1 MSMTTNPVDK
11 AQTNGACECQ
21 CAPSDATQTAPQGRL
36 VGFSGSLF
44 ALFGGVIV
52 AIVVLAVLGEVFGW
66 LDKLNARVPWPFWL
80 AAVLLGGYRI
90 FRNVLRATWRRKIT
104 SHTLMTMGLVA
115 AAAVGQWSAALLIVF
130 FMRLAEYVENFT
142 SARARHAVRE
152 LISFAPQM
160 ARVVRKGQELE
171 VPAKEVAVGEIVV
184 VRPGEKIPVDGEV
197 IAGQATLNQAAISGE
212 SMPVEAGPGARV
224 YAATLAQLGALRI
237 RATSVGQDTTFGHI
251 IRLVEEAEGHRAEV
265 QRLADRFSAWYLP
278 IVAGIAAITFLLS
291 RNVLATAAVLMV
303 ACSCSFAM
311 ATPVA
316 MIASIGAAARRGL
329 LIKGSRYLEALA
341 RVDVILLDKTGTLTL
356 GRPEI
361 TDVVTLDGLG
371 EHEVLALAATAER
384 YSEHP
389 LAEAVRHAASVR
401 GVPVAEPK
409 DFEAV
414 PGVGVRAHVNGSA
427 VAVGGRRLFP
437 EHFAAP
443 PISGLEDAGKT
454 LLFIT
459 RDQQPV
465 GVLAA
470 ADTLRH
476 DVPAALTG
484 LRSLGISRIE
494 LLTGDNDRV
503 ASALAARLGI
513 EYRAN
518 LLPED
523 KIEAVKRY
531 QAQGLVVAMIGDGVN
546 DAPALAQA
554 DIGIAMGVIGS
565 DVAIEAA
572 DIALMREDWSL
583 IPHLVRIARRT
594 MRVVRLNLI
603 FTGVYNLVGLGAA
616 SFGLL
621 PPVFAAAAQS
631 LPDFGIIANS
641 ARLLRSAG
649 TSEANQRSRSRK
661 FVG

>member
-1 MSMTTNPVDK
+1 MLRRTVSWLASEAPVSMATDSVDK
-11 AQTNGACECQ
+11 VQTSGACECE
-21 CAPSDATQTAPQGRL
+21 CAPSEATEAAQQRRL
-36 VGFSGSLF
+36 VWFSGSLF

-52 AIVVLAVLGEVFGW
+52 AVVVFAVLGEWFGW
-66 LDKLNARVPWPFWL
+66 LDKLNERVPWPFWL
-80 AAVLLGGYRI
+80 TAVLVGGYRI
-90 FRNVLRATWRRKIT
+90 FRNVLRAAWRRKIT

-171 VPAKEVAVGEIVV
+171 VPATEVAVGEIVV

-197 IAGQATLNQAAISGE
+197 IAGQATVNQAAITGE

-224 YAATLAQLGALRI
+224 YAATLAQLGALHI
-237 RATSVGQDTTFGHI
+237 RATSVGQETTFGHI
-251 IRLVEEAEGHRAEV
+251 IRLVEDAEGHRAEV

-278 IVAGIAAITFLLS
+278 IVAGIAVITFLLS
-291 RNVLATAAVLMV
+291 RHVLATAAVLMV

-341 RVDVILLDKTGTLTL
+341 RVDVVLLDKTGTLTL

-371 EHEVLALAATAER
+371 EREILALAATAER

-389 LAEAVRHAASVR
+389 LAEAVRHAARVR
-401 GVPVAEPK
+401 GVPIAEPK
-409 DFEAV
+409 DFEAI
-414 PGVGVRAHVNGSA
+414 PGLGVRAHVDGSA
-427 VAVGGRRLFP
+427 VAVGGRRLFRG
-437 EHFAAP
+437 HFAAP
-443 PISGLEDAGKT
+443 SITGLEDAGKT
-454 LLFIT
+454 LLFVT
-459 RDQQPV
+459 REEQPV
-465 GVLAA
+465 GVLAV
-470 ADTLRH
+470 ADTLRP
-476 DVPAALTG
+476 DVPAALTAM
-484 LRSLGISRIE
+484 RSLGISRIE

-503 ASALAARLGI
+503 ALPLAVRLGI
-513 EYRAN
+513 KYRAN
-518 LLPED
+518 LLPDE
-523 KIEAVKRY
+523 KIAVVKQY
-531 QAQGLVVAMIGDGVN
+531 QAEGLVVAMIGDGVN

-554 DIGIAMGVIGS
+554 DVGIAMGVIGS

-572 DIALMREDWSL
+572 DIALMREDWNL
-583 IPHLVRIARRT
+583 IPDLVRIARRT

-616 SFGLL
+616 SFGVL

-641 ARLLRSAG
+641 ARLLKS
-649 TSEANQRSRSRK
+649 
-661 FVG
+661 

>member
-1 MSMTTNPVDK
+1 MATNPVDK
-11 AQTNGACECQ
+11 IQTGAGCECENTP
-21 CAPSDATQTAPQGRL
+21 AVKREMPGDERL
-36 VGFSGSLF
+36 AGFSGSLF
-44 ALFGGVIV
+44 ALFGGVIT
-52 AIVVLAVLGEVFGW
+52 AVVVFAVLGEWFGW
-66 LDKLNARVPWPFWL
+66 LDKLNEHVPWPFWL

-90 FRNVLRATWRRKIT
+90 FRNGLRAAWRRKVT
-104 SHTLMTMGLVA
+104 SHTLMTTGLIA
-115 AAAVGQWSAALLIVF
+115 AALVGQWSAAVLIVF
-130 FMRLAEYVENFT
+130 FMRLAEYVEHFT
-142 SARARHAVRE
+142 GARARHAVRE

-160 ARVVRKGQELE
+160 ARVVREGRELE
-171 VPAKEVAVGEIVV
+171 VPATEVAVGEIVV

-197 IAGQATLNQAAISGE
+197 IAGQATVNQAAISGE
-212 SMPVEAGPGARV
+212 SMPVEAGPGAHV
-224 YAATLAQLGALRI
+224 YAATLAQLGSLRL
-237 RATSVGQDTTFGHI
+237 RATSVGQDTTFGRI
-251 IRLVEEAEGHRAEV
+251 IRLVEHAEAHRAEV

-278 IVAGIAAITFLLS
+278 VVAGIAAITFFLS
-291 RNVLATAAVLMV
+291 RNVLAAAAVLMV

-341 RVDVILLDKTGTLTL
+341 RVDVVLLDKTGTLTL

-371 EHEVLALAATAER
+371 EHEVLTLAATAER

-389 LAEAVRHAASVR
+389 LAEAVRHAASLR
-401 GVPVAEPK
+401 GLPIAEPK
-409 DFEAV
+409 QFEAI

-437 EHFAAP
+437 EHFAEP
-443 PISGLEDAGKT
+443 SITRLEEAGKT
-454 LLFIT
+454 LLFVT
-459 RDQQPV
+459 REEQPV

-470 ADTLRH
+470 ADMLRP
-476 DVPAALTG
+476 DVPSALTA
-484 LRSLGISRIE
+484 LRDLGISRIE
-494 LLTGDNDRV
+494 LLTGDNERV

-518 LLPED
+518 LLPQE
-523 KIEAVKRY
+523 KIEAVKKY
-531 QAQGLVVAMIGDGVN
+531 QDEGLVVVMIGDGVN

-554 DIGIAMGVIGS
+554 DVGIAMGVIGS

-572 DIALMREDWSL
+572 DIALMREDWNL
-583 IPHLVRIARRT
+583 IPQLVRIARRT

-621 PPVFAAAAQS
+621 PPVWAAAAQS

-641 ARLLRSAG
+641 ARLLKARD
-649 TSEANQRSRSRK
+649 
-661 FVG
+661 